1 MNALAEA
8 GNMGVRSYNK
18 SAVHVGAKPYKGY
31 MSWTQNAPA
40 NPRNYVSDVN
50 IKQGIGDYDAE
61 TQQGMR

>member
-1 MNALAEA
+1 
-8 GNMGVRSYNK
+8 
-18 SAVHVGAKPYKGY
+18 